1 MADAIHGVTELGA
14 TQQDLIA
21 AAVQRELQFR
31 AQLSGTITD
40 VSRFA
45 VKGAKSI
52 SFPKLT
58 SFTAVNRTSAAAG
71 DATLKT
77 STVDQLDLDQ
87 KPYVAWIAD
96 VNDEMQSTL
105 SFQIECA
112 RRAASAHGRFVDT
125 AIITELEATATVQ
138 ASAVGDITRNIVLD
152 MRESYLAAEGMMED
166 SVWLVGVDQEKA
178 LLKVA
183 EFTENQIYGPNTAI
197 RAGQIGTLYGS
208 PVIRHN
214 GLAASKYY
222 LYGKDGMALGFQRSP
237 SMDSESANSYGVGAR
252 RWAMDALFGVKALQV
267 TGGFSPLIIKDNN

>member
-31 AQLSGTITD
+31 AQLSGTVSD
-40 VSRFA
+40 VSRFS

-71 DATLKT
+71 DSTNLT

-87 KPYVAWIAD
+87 KPYVAWIVD

-105 SFQIECA
+105 SFQMESA
-112 RRAASAHGRFVDT
+112 KRAASAHGRFVDT
-125 AIITELEATATVQ
+125 AIITELEAAGTVQ
-138 ASAVGDITRNIVLD
+138 ASAVGDMTRDITLD
-152 MRESYLAAEGMMED
+152 MRESYLSAEGLLED

-178 LLKVA
+178 LLKIA
-183 EFTENQIYGPNTAI
+183 EFTRNDIYGPNSVI
-197 RAGQIGTLYGS
+197 KSGQIGTLYGS

-214 GLAASKYY
+214 GLAADTYY

-237 SMDSESANSYGVGAR
+237 SMDSESANTYGVGAR

-267 TGGFSPLIIKDNN
+267 TGGFSPLIVKDNN